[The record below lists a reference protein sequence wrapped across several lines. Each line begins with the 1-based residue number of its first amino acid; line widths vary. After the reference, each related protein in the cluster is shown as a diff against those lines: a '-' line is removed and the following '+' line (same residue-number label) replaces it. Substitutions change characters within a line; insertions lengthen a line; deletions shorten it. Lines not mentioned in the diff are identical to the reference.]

1 MWRASTWCFFASL
14 LCSVRSDWLECQVKS
29 GSGGGGGERGAVGIT
44 FANIATN
51 SRFTIGCI
59 CGSVA
64 RSHVK
69 STPPPPASRVCAASA
84 TKTRPNL
91 APRALPVTGYTYNS
105 TTEIGF
111 KICSRHRRRCS
122 GFAGRGVLHS
132 TISLS
137 ATALCSSQR
146 RPLSLFSAIGS
157 KRLVCFSAFSLS
169 PCIPMSSTFW
179 SDACTYAINK
189 PLPTRLEALYASCG
203 ATVRRP
209 TPSLVSLW
217 HAYSFVAGRL
227 ISV

>member
-1 MWRASTWCFFASL
+1 MR
-14 LCSVRSDWLECQVKS
+14 RRRRRE
-29 GSGGGGGERGAVGIT
+29 GAVGIT
-44 FANIATN
+44 FANITTN
-51 SRFTIGCI
+51 SRFAIGCI

-69 STPPPPASRVCAASA
+69 STPPPPASRVCVASA

-91 APRALPVTGYTYNS
+91 APRALPVTGYRLNS

-122 GFAGRGVLHS
+122 GCGPWR
-132 TISLS
+132 
-137 ATALCSSQR
+137 SSFHHFPPPPR
-146 RPLSLFSAIGS
+146 CCAHRHPPSLFSAIGS
-157 KRLVCFSAFSLS
+157 KRLVCFSAFSPS
-169 PCIPMSSTFW
+169 CIPMSSTFW

-209 TPSLVSLW
+209 TPSLVL
-217 HAYSFVAGRL
+217 HAYSFVAGCV